1 MKMTHSKIIQIA
13 TKLLMLELPF
23 GLLSTV
29 LKTWQYTVA
38 YNVVSIS
45 VDDSHITKMLLDG
58 KWTNNSETNYK
69 LNS

>member
-1 MKMTHSKIIQIA
+1 
-13 TKLLMLELPF
+13 MLELPF